1 MAHRILIV
9 DGHPDGAGTHF
20 VHELARYYRTGARE
34 GGHATRMLRVGTLE
48 FPLLRGNTEFISGD
62 VPRAIRAAQKSI
74 AWADHLVFLYPL
86 WLGTMPAVLKGFVE
100 QVFRPGFAFAERG
113 PTLSPRRLLKG
124 RSARVVVTTG
134 ARGLFHGRHRTEHSL
149 KSFERDL
156 LGFCGIRPVRVT
168 LIEGVDIL
176 SEAQRDKAFFAM
188 RRLGFL
194 AR

>member
-20 VHELARYYRTGARE
+20 VHELARYYRAGARE
-34 GGHATRMLRVGTLE
+34 GGHATRMLHVGKLE
-48 FPLLRGNTEFISGD
+48 FPMLRRNTEFVSGK
-62 VPRAIRAAQKSI
+62 VPRSIRAAQKSI

-100 QVFRPGFAFAERG
+100 QVFRPGFAFVERG
-113 PTLSPRRLLKG
+113 PALSSQRLLHG
-124 RSARVVVTTG
+124 RSARVVVTAG
-134 ARGLFHGRHRTEHSL
+134 EHGLFHGRYRTEHSL
-149 KSFERDL
+149 KSFEAGL
-156 LGFCGIRPVRVT
+156 LGLCGIRPVRVT
-168 LIEGVDIL
+168 LIEGVDTL
-176 SEAQRDKAFFAM
+176 TEPQRDKTFFAM